1 MVSAKKLLK
10 SFIDEIPATRLE
22 NFPPSAASNPIYSNV
37 HFRLDMQ
44 GMTSDGKFNLQ
55 VQVNRQTTCS
65 TLRVAG
71 AATVAG
77 PVLVD
82 PKNPSTPEDVRR
94 EFHSKSLL

>member
-1 MVSAKKLLK
+1 MRNAKKLLE

-22 NFPPSAASNPIYSNV
+22 NFPPSSASNPIYSNV

-44 GMTSDGKFNLQ
+44 GITSDGKFNLQ
-55 VQVNRQTTCS
+55 VQVNKQTTCS
-65 TLRVAG
+65 TLKIAG

-82 PKNPSTPEDVRR
+82 PEDPITPEEVRKK
-94 EFHSKSLL
+94 FHSKSRL